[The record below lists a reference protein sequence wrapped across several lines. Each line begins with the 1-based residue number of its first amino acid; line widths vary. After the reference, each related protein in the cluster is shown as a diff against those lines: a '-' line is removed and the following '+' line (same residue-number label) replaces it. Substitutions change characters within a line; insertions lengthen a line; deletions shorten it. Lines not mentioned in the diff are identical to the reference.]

1 MNSEPAD
8 SQTAAGAPPAAR
20 AQSARPSLAGYL
32 VGCFLAVYLI
42 ASIFFWA
49 WVLGDGATGTFRTLT
64 SLGMALPSDPD
75 SVNLLKLAY
84 FAAVGGAVGGVT
96 FGMVN
101 LQHHV
106 TAGTFRAAYIGD
118 YLFRPF
124 GAAVLALVVFSLARG
139 GLLTVLGVDPTSGSS
154 TAASKLSSLGVGF
167 LVGFASVRVVK
178 FLNALAAQTFDA
190 DK

>member
-1 MNSEPAD
+1 MASESAD
-8 SQTAAGAPPAAR
+8 SPKAAGAVLPLPPPVIR
-20 AQSARPSLAGYL
+20 LSLATYL
-32 VGCFLAVYLI
+32 VGCILAAYLI
-42 ASIFFWA
+42 ASLFFWA
-49 WVLGDGATGTFRTLT
+49 WVLGDGATGTFRALT
-64 SLGMALPSDPD
+64 SLRLAAPTDPD
-75 SVNLLKLAY
+75 SMNLLKLAY
-84 FAAVGGAVGGVT
+84 FAAVGGAVGGIT

-106 TAGTFRAAYIGD
+106 TAGTFRVAFIGD

-154 TAASKLSSLGVGF
+154 TVASKLSSLGVGF

-178 FLNALAAQTFDA
+178 FLNALAAQTFDT
-190 DK
+190 DN